1 MVHTLLSLINLN
13 MDLKHFI
20 IDQLIPFILNNQ
32 YINLKLQYFKDFFLN
47 ILHMLI
53 LLNQDEQLHRDH
65 LQNLI
70 KFY

>member
-1 MVHTLLSLINLN
+1 MVHTLLSLINSN
-13 MDLKHFI
+13 MNLKHFI
-20 IDQLIPFILNNQ
+20 IIQLNPFILNNQ

-53 LLNQDEQLHRDH
+53 LLNQDEQLHKDH

>member
-20 IDQLIPFILNNQ
+20 IDQPIPFILNNQ

>member
-1 MVHTLLSLINLN
+1 

-53 LLNQDEQLHRDH
+53 LLNQDEQLHKDH

>member
-20 IDQLIPFILNNQ
+20 IVQLIPFILNNQ

>member
-20 IDQLIPFILNNQ
+20 IVQLIPFILNNQ

-53 LLNQDEQLHRDH
+53 LLNQDEQLHKDH